1 METNAHVLDHAANLN
16 VVFSLEGNPGPDPEG
31 YARHCNLPGAPVRLL
46 ARRTGDAIR
55 AVTGGSWSG
64 RAQVIAGFAD
74 SRYDGWLRVT
84 FEPTGHPIEEPGG
97 VGTAIVGESLFL
109 QLFLNDDCS
118 FAAPN
123 LLGAYLRELGHV
135 LGFFHVPDSSW
146 LMHRN
151 STRGWYAPNELLHMR
166 KAYELG
172 PGYPRSS
179 PVWSLHPPGPLPGR
193 RPPRKRNG
201 T

>member
-1 METNAHVLDHAANLN
+1 MSFRPNDHLI
-16 VVFSLEGNPGPDPEG
+16 G
-31 YARHCNLPGAPVRLL
+31 GA
-46 ARRTGDAIR
+46 
-55 AVTGGSWSG
+55 GSG
-64 RAQVIAGFAD
+64 
-74 SRYDGWLRVT
+74 
-84 FEPTGHPIEEPGG
+84 
-97 VGTAIVGESLFL
+97 GTAIVGGSGFLDLFI
-109 QLFLNDDCS
+109 NKDCS
-118 FAAPN
+118 FVAPN

-193 RPPRKRNG
+193 RPPRKRIVD
-201 T
+201 